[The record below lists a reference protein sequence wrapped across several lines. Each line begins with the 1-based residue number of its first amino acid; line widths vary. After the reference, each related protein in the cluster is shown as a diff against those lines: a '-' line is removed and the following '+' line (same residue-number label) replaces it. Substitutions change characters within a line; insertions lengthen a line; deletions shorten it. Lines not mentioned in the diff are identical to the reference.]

1 VSVRSS
7 LEELLEPGRVVLAD
21 GAAGTN
27 YFGMGLEAGDAPE
40 LWNVDHPELVQELH
54 RAFSS
59 PDQPTVTRTRGGRS
73 RPARA

>member
-21 GAAGTN
+21 GATGTN
-27 YFGMGLEAGDAPE
+27 YVGMGLEAGDAPE
-40 LWNVDHPELVQELH
+40 LWNVDDPERVQELH
-54 RAFSS
+54 RAFS
-59 PDQPTVTRTRGGRS
+59 PDQRTVTRTRGGRS